1 MQEEINQRLN
11 KVRQI
16 IKDFDEFK
24 IEYSQ
29 AKNKFNE
36 GNRLLDGCLEMIN
49 KNNFRID
56 EISL

>member
-16 IKDFDEFK
+16 IKDFDTFK
-24 IEYSQ
+24 IEYSK
-29 AKNKFNE
+29 AKNKFIE
-36 GNRLLDGCLEMIN
+36 GNKLLDECLEIIS
-49 KNNFRID
+49 KDNFIID